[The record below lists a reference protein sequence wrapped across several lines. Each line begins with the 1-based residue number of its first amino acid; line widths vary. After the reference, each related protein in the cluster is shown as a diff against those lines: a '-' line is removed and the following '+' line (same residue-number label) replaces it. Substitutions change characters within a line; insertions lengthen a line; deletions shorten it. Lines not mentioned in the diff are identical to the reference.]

1 MTPSTSPTERADPL
15 DRLNPMAE
23 WTRAAARNNADWCDA
38 LCRTHGAHTNFD
50 EVAWTSRSRTPPLY
64 PDAVT
69 LVPDPHVPELL
80 ARIDASTGCSIKDS
94 FASLDLAAHGFE
106 LLFDAEWIVRAKTGV
121 PSAMGGPRWDTVRDA
136 SGLSTWEQAWQAD
149 DGPSGLFQAELL
161 DNDAVAVLEARTTA
175 GVVAGA
181 VLNRSSDAIGILTF
195 FVSSRAPASTW
206 AGCVAFAETL
216 YPESTLVSY
225 TSGKALRRP

>member
-15 DRLNPMAE
+15 DTLNPMAE

-38 LCRTHGAHTNFD
+38 LCRTHGAHTNFRRGRVD
-50 EVAWTSRSRTPPLY
+50 ESN
-64 PDAVT
+64 
-69 LVPDPHVPELL
+69 
-80 ARIDASTGCSIKDS
+80 
-94 FASLDLAAHGFE
+94 
-106 LLFDAEWIVRAKTGV
+106 
-121 PSAMGGPRWDTVRDA
+121 GGPRWDTVRDA
-136 SGLSTWEQAWQAD
+136 GGLSTWEQAWQAD

-161 DNDAVAVLEARTTA
+161 DNDAVAVVETRTTA

-181 VLNRSSDAIGILTF
+181 VLNRSSDAIGISNF

-206 AGCVAFAETL
+206 ADCVAFAETL

-225 TSGKALRRP
+225 TSGKALPAALASGFATAGPLRVWRCDA